1 MQEPP
6 MNNSTERRQ
15 FWRADFHA
23 PAHATVLGR
32 DHAVRV
38 LDVSLK
44 GALIEQVDDWLA
56 RAGQVCHLRIALAPS
71 IVITMEARVAH
82 IDGKHIGLRC
92 DKIDLDSIT
101 HLRQLV
107 ERNAEDPHVLDRD
120 LVKLV
125 ARI

>member
-1 MQEPP
+1 

-44 GALIEQVDDWLA
+44 GALIEHDGDWLV
-56 RAGQVCHLRIALAPS
+56 RAGQLCHLRIELAPEVV
-71 IVITMEARVAH
+71 IVMESRVAH

-107 ERNAEDPHVLDRD
+107 EHNAEDPHVLDRD

-125 ARI
+125 AKG